1 MIFSSGGIE
10 EKMLPAASTLLAFL
24 FGEGSGRLPVRM
36 GELRLPASERLDGL
50 DISDLRR
57 ARAVRTLFG

>member
-1 MIFSSGGIE
+1 
-10 EKMLPAASTLLAFL
+10 MLPAASTLLAFL
-24 FGEGSGRLPVRM
+24 LGDGSGRLPVRM

-57 ARAVRTLFG
+57 ARAVRALFG